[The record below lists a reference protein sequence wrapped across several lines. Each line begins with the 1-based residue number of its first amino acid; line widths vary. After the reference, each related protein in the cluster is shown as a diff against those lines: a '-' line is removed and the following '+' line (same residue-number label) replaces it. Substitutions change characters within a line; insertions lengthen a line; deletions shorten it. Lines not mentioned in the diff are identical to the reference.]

1 MARDPNQ
8 QALRLR
14 KKHAPG
20 GHATPEAA
28 DGARIVAG
36 QSAANAVVAGLV
48 AVVVFAVVWTMLTA
62 LLARVLPW
70 ATLAL
75 GVLVGLAVRRGGQGF
90 DWRFP
95 SIAAALAFGGSILG
109 NVVVAASI
117 TARGLDVGTFTVLK
131 NVTTWTW
138 PLFFTEVMN
147 AADFIYA
154 AMSAGLAAFLANR
167 RLTRRE
173 YHALRLWQEQ
183 QHHEQ

>member
-20 GHATPEAA
+20 RHETPDAA
-28 DGARIVAG
+28 DGARLIAA
-36 QSAANAVVAGLV
+36 QSAVNAVVAGLV
-48 AVVVFAVVWTMLTA
+48 AVVVFAVVWTMLTTIT
-62 LLARVLPW
+62 ARVLPW
-70 ATLAL
+70 FTLVL
-75 GVLVGLAVRRGGQGF
+75 GGMVGLAVRRGGQGF

-95 SIAAALAFGGSILG
+95 SIAAGLAFAGSILG

-131 NVTTWTW
+131 NATTWTW
-138 PLFFTEVMN
+138 PVFFSEVMN

-154 AMSAGLAAFLANR
+154 AMSAGLAAFLSGR

-183 QHHEQ
+183 RHHE

>member
-20 GHATPEAA
+20 AHAKPDAA
-28 DGARIVAG
+28 EGARLIAA
-36 QSAANAVVAGLV
+36 QSVGNAVAAGLA
-48 AVVVFAVVWTMLTA
+48 AVVVFAIGWTMMTSIVG
-62 LLARVLPW
+62 RVLPW
-70 ATLAL
+70 FTLAV

-95 SIAAALAFGGSILG
+95 SIAAALALMGSILG
-109 NVVVAASI
+109 NIAVAASI
-117 TARGLDVGTFTVLK
+117 TARGLGVGTVTVLK

-138 PLFFTEVMN
+138 PVFFSEVMN

-154 AMSAGLAAFLANR
+154 AMSAGLAAFLAGR
-167 RLTRRE
+167 RLSRRE
-173 YHALRLWQEQ
+173 YHAVRLWQEQ
-183 QHHEQ
+183 KQHE

>member
-14 KKHAPG
+14 KKHSPG
-20 GHATPEAA
+20 SHATPDAA
-28 DGARIVAG
+28 EGARLVAA

-48 AVVVFAVVWTMLTA
+48 AVVVFAIVWAMLTA
-62 LLARVLPW
+62 LVARVLPW
-70 ATLAL
+70 LTLAL
-75 GVLVGLAVRRGGQGF
+75 GALVGLAVRRGGQGF

-95 SIAAALAFGGSILG
+95 SIAALLAFAGSIVG

-117 TARGLDVGTFTVLK
+117 TARGLEVGTFTVLK

-138 PLFFTEVMN
+138 PLFFTDVMN
-147 AADFIYA
+147 AADFVYA
-154 AMSAGLAAFLANR
+154 AMSAGLAAFLASR

-173 YHALRLWQEQ
+173 YHALRLWQERE
-183 QHHEQ
+183 HHGQ